1 MDIVRKRFSLTVYH
15 NELLEEIVDQRYASR
30 SEAVRAAIQHHSQYI
45 SEGGETDIEAIKAN
59 IDRLVDEI
67 GAIDE
72 KLDERNS
79 VVQIADHTPDDSGVS
94 DDSNVTEQSKS
105 ESVSKELVV
114 KELSEA
120 GPLEVSELVKRTDL
134 DYLSVIPAVESLQED
149 GVIQLVNHDGDEYE
163 INT

>member
-45 SEGGETDIEAIKAN
+45 SEGGETDIEAIKAD
-59 IDRLVDEI
+59 IDRLVDDI

-79 VVQIADHTPDDSGVS
+79 VIQIADQTSGDSGI
-94 DDSNVTEQSKS
+94 TEQPKS

-120 GPLEVSELVKRTDL
+120 GPLEVSEIVERTDL
-134 DYLSVIPAVESLQED
+134 EYPSAILAVESLQED
-149 GVIQLVNHDGDEYE
+149 GVIQLVDDGGDEYG